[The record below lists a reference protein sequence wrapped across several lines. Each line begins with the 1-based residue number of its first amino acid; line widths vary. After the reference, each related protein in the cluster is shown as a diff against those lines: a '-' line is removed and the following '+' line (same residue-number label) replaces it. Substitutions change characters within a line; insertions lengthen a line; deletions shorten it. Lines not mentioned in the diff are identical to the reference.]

1 MAEVKKLM
9 GTAQRELYRAKEKYR
24 SDNTERENARRR
36 DEHYLVGEKVLFYNR
51 LVGDEQDPSKLKLR
65 TALYEVKEV
74 KGDIYTLKLCE
85 SPDVE
90 RRAHV
95 GQLIRYRGGDAQD
108 LDAEES
114 DADASAAPTTRE
126 VFDKM
131 REGRFVMFVIKGESP
146 SNLRIAEVLK
156 KEEELVKLW
165 YYVDRTV
172 RNYDNAEQTPGLRRV
187 VPEWYEKA
195 TGQVNLRP
203 TSRDLNKGNL
213 VKRTDSFARGEIE
226 IVIASFALH
235 SDGKMPD
242 VQVEKAEKWLRVRSK
257 SDERALRALP
267 GKAVSSRRTHTDMR
281 WGFHDPSRSRS
292 RSAHPEV
299 ERSLWESAIRLRSVS
314 GD

>member
-1 MAEVKKLM
+1 MNKTNKFVQYFTIALWVM
-9 GTAQRELYRAKEKYR
+9 
-24 SDNTERENARRR
+24 
-36 DEHYLVGEKVLFYNR
+36 NR
-51 LVGDEQDPSKLKLR
+51 IPSKLKLR

-108 LDAEES
+108 LDEEES
-114 DADASAAPTTRE
+114 DAYASAMPTADTRE
-126 VFDKM
+126 IFGKM

-156 KEEELVKLW
+156 KEEDLVKVR

-172 RNYDNAEQTPGLRRV
+172 KNYDNAELTPGLRRV
-187 VPEWYEKA
+187 VPEWYEKS
-195 TGQVNLRP
+195 TGQVNLKP
-203 TSRDLNKGNL
+203 TSRELNRGNL
-213 VKRTDSFARGEIE
+213 VKRMGSFARGEIE
-226 IVIASFALH
+226 IVIASFAMH

-267 GKAVSSRRTHTDMR
+267 GKSARSSRTSRSRESDR
-281 WGFHDPSRSRS
+281 AARSRS
-292 RSAHPEV
+292 RASE
-299 ERSLWESAIRLRSVS
+299 EESLWESAIRLRSVT
-314 GD
+314 GDLEE